1 MQRILIES
9 NIDLLD
15 QSRLLV
21 RLIDAAPK
29 RPLLAPYIGHV
40 RTLCSQMEAAAQQNL
55 ADLGHDLPSTF
66 EAILSNTQLVASYL
80 DLIGSRFTGP
90 ILRGRNEDDVMLAVL
105 QWLHLTHPRTKTMAF
120 AIADG
125 GFAVY
130 NPSDNLSIYF
140 LPASRQSTLLH
151 VPLFI
156 HEFGH
161 VLYRSHKPEMD
172 ELVKEFQRA
181 VAAHALP
188 ATIRDRPGQSVDS
201 DFRNRLVVAWYPW
214 VQEFFCDAVGLTMGG
229 AAYLKAFSHYL
240 RLRSTEQYYRP
251 RSQQLDSRHPITVL
265 RTKLLADRARA
276 MNLAELAN
284 AVESDWA
291 ACAKLMKAK
300 EDYEGTWSEELL
312 IPLRTAL
319 NDMIEEADPARWTTD
334 IGTGGGLF
342 KLVEQ
347 AWEKFESAP
356 DRYAQWEEG
365 EIQRIVKR
373 ILSGD
378 VFGISN

>member
-21 RLIDAAPK
+21 RLIDAAEK
-29 RPLLAPYIGHV
+29 RPLLASYIGHV
-40 RTLCSQMEAAAQQNL
+40 RTLCIQMEAAAQQNL
-55 ADLGHDLPSTF
+55 GDLRHNVPSTF
-66 EAILSNTQLVASYL
+66 QAILSNTQLVANYL
-80 DLIGSRFTGP
+80 ELIGSRFTGP
-90 ILRGRNEDDVMLAVL
+90 ILRSRKEDDVMLAVL
-105 QWLHLTHPRTKTMAF
+105 QWLHATHPRTKAMAF

-130 NPSDNLSIYF
+130 NPSDDLSIYF

-181 VAAHALP
+181 VASHATL
-188 ATIRDRPGQSVDS
+188 ATIRDRPGQSVDL

-214 VQEFFCDAVGLTMGG
+214 VQEFFCDAVGLTIGG
-229 AAYLKAFSHYL
+229 PVYVKAFSHYL
-240 RLRSTEQYYRP
+240 RLRSSEQYYRP

-276 MNLAELAN
+276 MKLEGLAN

-300 EDYEGTWSEELL
+300 EDFEGTWSEELL
-312 IPLRTAL
+312 MPLRTAL
-319 NDMIEEADPARWTTD
+319 NDMIEEANPARWTLG
-334 IGTGGGLF
+334 IRLTGGLLGLI
-342 KLVEQ
+342 EQ
-347 AWEKFESAP
+347 AWEKFENTP
-356 DRYAQWEEG
+356 DEYAEWEADEV
-365 EIQRIVKR
+365 QRIGER

-378 VFGISN
+378 AFG